1 MPQPEMRDITYMSLE
16 NLKISLMSTKTSL
29 TERNAMA
36 IISNYLLV
44 NGSNNLLSVYNDYY
58 CKDNHEAV
66 AEALMA

>member
-16 NLKISLMSTKTSL
+16 NLKISLMSTKIRL
-29 TERNAMA
+29 TKTNSMA